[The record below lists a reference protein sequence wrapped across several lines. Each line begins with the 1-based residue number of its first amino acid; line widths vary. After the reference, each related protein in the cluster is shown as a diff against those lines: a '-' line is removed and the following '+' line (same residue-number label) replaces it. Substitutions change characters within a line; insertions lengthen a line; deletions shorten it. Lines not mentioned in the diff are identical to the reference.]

1 MTESDPHSTPSPAR
15 APNRLIHEK
24 SPYLLQHAHN
34 PVDWFP
40 WGEEAF
46 ARARAEGKPILLSIG
61 YSTCHWCHVMERESF
76 EDDSVAELLNR
87 RFVAIKVDRE
97 ERPDVDRLYMLTAQV
112 MGLGGG
118 WPLNLF
124 LTPGLEPFYAGTY
137 FPPEPR
143 HGRPSFKQVLESVH
157 QAWTGQRDRIEEG
170 GRQVLAAL
178 ASLDAPEAGP
188 RAGRSH
194 AAATAAVSTTPASVE
209 SPGAVTSAEAE
220 REELFEEAFRHL
232 EQAHDAREGG
242 FGSAPKFPSVANL
255 DFLLR
260 YWSRGPRP
268 APGPASGPAPEL
280 RFEPASGA
288 APGGPGAGTPR
299 GTALD
304 MVLRQLDAMRA
315 GGIHDHLGGGFH
327 RYSTDGRW
335 LVPHFEKML
344 YDQAQLAWI
353 YLDAF
358 LITQRP
364 EYAETARG
372 ILGYVMRDLTTGLP
386 AGRGLEGSGAFCSAE
401 DADSEG
407 EEGTFYVWTP
417 AETAALLDAEDARLF
432 DFVYGVTPGGNFE
445 RDASILSLVHTS
457 AEAARRFG
465 LAEAEAQRRLA
476 VACAR
481 LLEARGRRVRPQRD
495 DKVITA
501 WNGLMISAL
510 ARGARVLDQPALAAR
525 AVGAAEF
532 IWTELRDGARPA
544 GSPGHGSEA
553 TGPVVL
559 ARRWRDGEAAGAG
572 QLADYADYALG
583 LVELYQATHDPL
595 WLERALEVTEA
606 MVERFFDAEH
616 GGSYE
621 SPAGDSS
628 IKVRMK
634 DGFDGAEIAGNSVAA
649 YVVQLLGALL
659 GRRDWLEN
667 AERTFGYYGSRLA
680 GNAVAMPRMLVAM
693 DLAAEPPRH
702 VVVAGKLGAE
712 DTRAL
717 VREFDR
723 RFLPRDLLLVV
734 GDGEWSRR
742 LANLVPF
749 AVSLTPVGGRA
760 TAYVCVDYACRLP
773 VTEARELA
781 AQLDEL
787 EHRQPEER

>member
-1 MTESDPHSTPSPAR
+1 MTESNPHPPPSPSLR
-15 APNRLIHEK
+15 GPNRLIREK
-24 SPYLLQHAHN
+24 SPYLLQHARN

-46 ARARAEGKPILLSIG
+46 ARARAEGTPILLSIG

-97 ERPDVDRLYMLTAQV
+97 ERPDVDRLYMLAAQV

-143 HGRPSFKQVLESVH
+143 YGRPSFKQVLESVH
-157 QAWTGQRDRIEEG
+157 QTWTEQRGRIEEG

-178 ASLDAPEAGP
+178 ASLDAPA
-188 RAGRSH
+188 RD
-194 AAATAAVSTTPASVE
+194 TAPGDGTPG
-209 SPGAVTSAEAE
+209 SPLPVARG
-220 REELFEEAFRHL
+220 EELFEEAFRHL
-232 EQAHDAREGG
+232 EQTHDAREGG

-260 YWSRGPRP
+260 YWSRD
-268 APGPASGPAPEL
+268 PE
-280 RFEPASGA
+280 RHRA
-288 APGGPGAGTPR
+288 A
-299 GTALD
+299 LE

-327 RYSTDGRW
+327 RYSTDAHW

-344 YDQAQLAWI
+344 YDQAQLASI

-358 LITQRP
+358 LIAQRP

-372 ILGYVMRDLTTGLP
+372 VLGYVMRDLTAGLP

-432 DFVYGVTPGGNFE
+432 DFAYGVTPRGNFE
-445 RDASILSLVHTS
+445 RDATILSLAHTS

-465 LAEAEAQRRLA
+465 LAETEVERRLA
-476 VACAR
+476 AARAR
-481 LLEARGRRVRPQRD
+481 LLETRGRRVRPQRD

-501 WNGLMISAL
+501 WNGLVISAL
-510 ARGARVLDQPALAAR
+510 ARGARVLDEPALAAR
-525 AVGAAEF
+525 AAGAAEF
-532 IWTELRDGARPA
+532 IWTELRGTGRSAEESGRGSNGA
-544 GSPGHGSEA
+544 
-553 TGPVVL
+553 GPVAL
-559 ARRWRDGEAAGAG
+559 ARRWREGEAAGTG
-572 QLADYADYALG
+572 QLADYADFALG

-595 WLERALEVTEA
+595 WLERAVQVTEA

-616 GGSYE
+616 GGFFE
-621 SPAGDSS
+621 SPAGDPS

-649 YVVQLLGALL
+649 YVVQSLGALL

-667 AERTFGYYGSRLA
+667 AERTFGYYASRLA
-680 GNAVAMPRMLVAM
+680 GNGVAMPRMLVAM

-702 VVVAGKLGAE
+702 VVVAGEPGAE

-717 VREFDR
+717 VREFDC

-734 GDGEWSRR
+734 DGGEWSRR

-749 AVSLTPVGGRA
+749 AASLSPVGGRA
-760 TAYVCVDYACRLP
+760 TAYVCLDYACRLP
-773 VTEARELA
+773 VTDAREFA
-781 AQLDEL
+781 AQLEEL

>member
-1 MTESDPHSTPSPAR
+1 MTERDPHTPPSSAR
-15 APNRLIHEK
+15 APNRLIREK

-97 ERPDVDRLYMLTAQV
+97 ERPDVDRLYMLAAQV

-143 HGRPSFKQVLESVH
+143 DGRPSFKQVLESVH
-157 QAWTGQRDRIEEG
+157 QAWTEQRDRIEEG

-188 RAGRSH
+188 RAGRSL
-194 AAATAAVSTTPASVE
+194 AAAAAAARAE
-209 SPGAVTSAEAE
+209 SLGAGTSADVA
-220 REELFEEAFRHL
+220 REELFEEALRHL
-232 EQAHDAREGG
+232 EQTHDAREGG

-260 YWSRGPRP
+260 YWSRD
-268 APGPASGPAPEL
+268 PE
-280 RFEPASGA
+280 RHRA
-288 APGGPGAGTPR
+288 A
-299 GTALD
+299 LEV
-304 MVLRQLDAMRA
+304 VLRQLDAMRA

-327 RYSTDGRW
+327 RYSTDAHW

-358 LITQRP
+358 QITQRP
-364 EYAETARG
+364 EYAEIARG
-372 ILGYVMRDLTTGLP
+372 ILGYVMRDLTAGLP

-407 EEGTFYVWTP
+407 EEGRFYVWTP

-432 DFVYGVTPGGNFE
+432 DFVYGVTPRGNFE
-445 RDASILSLVHTS
+445 RDATILSLAHTS

-465 LAEAEAQRRLA
+465 LAETEVERRLA
-476 VACAR
+476 AARAR
-481 LLEARGRRVRPQRD
+481 LLETRGRRVRPQRD

-510 ARGARVLDQPALAAR
+510 ARGARVLDEPALAAR
-525 AVGAAEF
+525 AAGAAEF
-532 IWTELRDGARPA
+532 IWAELRDGARPA
-544 GSPGHGSEA
+544 GSPSRGLNGA
-553 TGPVVL
+553 GPVAL
-559 ARRWRDGEAAGAG
+559 ARRWRGGEAAGAG
-572 QLADYADYALG
+572 QLADYAGYALG
-583 LVELYQATHDPL
+583 LVDLYQATHDPL
-595 WLERALEVTEA
+595 WLERAVQVTDA

-616 GGSYE
+616 GGFYE
-621 SPAGDSS
+621 SPAGDPS

-649 YVVQLLGALL
+649 YVVQSLGSLL
-659 GRRDWLEN
+659 GRRDWVEN
-667 AERTFGYYGSRLA
+667 AQRTFGYYGSRLA

-702 VVVAGKLGAE
+702 VVVAGEPGAE

-717 VREFDR
+717 VREFER

-734 GDGEWSRR
+734 DGGERSRR

-749 AVSLTPVGGRA
+749 AASLTPVGGRA
-760 TAYVCVDYACRLP
+760 TGYVCVHYACRLP
-773 VTEARELA
+773 VTDAREFA
-781 AQLDEL
+781 ALLDEL